1 MKAKYLTPETETVTD
16 IISGGVITESVV
28 GEGFDLEDMELP

>member
-1 MKAKYLTPETETVTD
+1 MKAKYLPPEAETVTD

-28 GEGFDLEDMELP
+28 GEGFDLEDMELL